1 MDREIDENGE
11 LVRPF
16 APEAASAVERQ
27 VRRTKT
33 DFEYVMD
40 GLSELAEH
48 TGPNDAAQYALAA
61 MDMKKELDRYK
72 EALAEIAMLRF
83 KMGWFDEAKRIA
95 SAALDA

>member
-1 MDREIDENGE
+1 MNKEDGSGN
-11 LVRPF
+11 VRL
-16 APEAASAVERQ
+16 ERP

-33 DFEYVMD
+33 DFEYVME

-72 EALAEIAMLRF
+72 GALEDIACLRF
-83 KMGWFDEAKRIA
+83 KMGWFDAAKRIA
-95 SAALDA
+95 RAALDA